1 MWRGLA
7 LAFLLILCGCSGK
20 ETSTIAPGPDRIVRL
35 ADAEIRGLDP
45 QTISDLAGT
54 RVAADQFEG
63 LTRFDGRGEAVAGL
77 AQDWIVSA
85 DGRIWT
91 FLLRPSLRFS
101 DGEPISART
110 FAQGWQR
117 LNAPETASPHKALF
131 AAIADIQASSDSRV
145 IVRLHEPVPGLPA
158 LLAHPALAA
167 LPLHRI
173 AAKGAG
179 WTAERP
185 LVTSGPYRLAEWR
198 LNDHVRLARNPAW
211 HGGKA
216 PIGTI
221 IWRPVDDS
229 LAGLRLFLSGAADTT
244 SDFPESRTA
253 WLKENRR
260 GAMRS
265 GPYLGTYYYA
275 LNTARAP
282 FDKVEIRRAL
292 TMAVDREWLA
302 SRLSVLSPEPAYGV
316 VPPDLLDGQAQRPD
330 WANWPIAKRRAA
342 AKALLAR
349 HGYGPAKPLRFE
361 LRINSSAEH
370 RRFAVALAGMWA
382 EIGVEATILNAEA
395 SLHFASLSRGD
406 YQMGRS
412 GWIADWPAPENFLS
426 VHVCGSE
433 GGNYTGYCNPGFDAA
448 LAKALAQP
456 DAAKRRL
463 AMARIDQQLMADAP
477 IIPLTHYVTRALVS
491 PRLGGWHDN
500 PGNVHP
506 SVSLTL
512 PATRATR

>member
-1 MWRGLA
+1 MGRVFALA
-7 LAFLLILCGCSGK
+7 LCLMLWGCNGAT
-20 ETSTIAPGPDRIVRL
+20 TSDNAPGPDRIVRL

-45 QTISDLAGT
+45 QVISDLAGT

-63 LTRFDGRGEAVAGL
+63 LTRFDGRGQAVAGL
-77 AQDWIVSA
+77 AQDWTVSG

-91 FLLRPSLRFS
+91 FRLRRDLRFS
-101 DGEPISART
+101 DGEPITART
-110 FAQGWQR
+110 FAAGWQR
-117 LNAPETASPHKALF
+117 LNAPATASPHKALF
-131 AAIADIQASSDSRV
+131 AAIADVTAHGNDSVRV
-145 IVRLHEPVPGLPA
+145 QLHQPVPGLPA
-158 LLAHPALAA
+158 LLAHPALGA

-179 WTAERP
+179 WTSERP

-198 LNDHVRLARNPAW
+198 LNDHVRLTRNPHW
-211 HGGKA
+211 HGGRA

-229 LAGLRLFLSGAADTT
+229 LAGLRLFLAGGADTT
-244 SDFPESRTA
+244 SDFPESRA
-253 WLKENRR
+253 LWLRQNRPD
-260 GAMRS
+260 ALRS

-282 FDKVEIRRAL
+282 FDKADIRRAL
-292 TMAVDREWLA
+292 NMSVDREWLA
-302 SRLSVLSPEPAYGV
+302 ARLSVLSPQPAYGV
-316 VPPDLLDGQAQRPD
+316 VPPDLLGGAAWRPA
-330 WANWPIAKRRAA
+330 WAAWPLDKRRAA
-342 AKALLAR
+342 AKELLAR
-349 HGYGPAKPLRFE
+349 HGYGPQRPLRFE

-433 GGNYTGYCNPGFDAA
+433 GGNYAGYCNPAFDKG
-448 LAKALAQP
+448 LAQALAQP
-456 DAAKRRL
+456 DPARRVAAMRQL
-463 AMARIDQQLMADAP
+463 DGQLMEDAP
-477 IIPLTHYVTRALVS
+477 VIPLTFYVTRALVS